1 MVNGQYQNILMQLFD
16 RNTIKQLKISFRWL
30 LQIKYLTDVK
40 RTVVRVTIFCSK
52 LIFFALMGINGLWT
66 TCEGWDYLLGSKD
79 TYSHHVTN
87 SVNTCSCTSF
97 SKYMKTF
104 FVYIY
109 VIWYWRER
117 SLSQTYIFS
126 CFSHFLFFGF

>member
-1 MVNGQYQNILMQLFD
+1 MVNGKYQNILMQLFD
-16 RNTIKQLKISFRWL
+16 RNTIKQSKIFFSLVVVDKILNWRKTYSRKSNNL
-30 LQIKYLTDVK
+30 LFKTH
-40 RTVVRVTIFCSK
+40 
-52 LIFFALMGINGLWT
+52 FFALMGINGLWT

-104 FVYIY
+104 FVYI
-109 VIWYWRER
+109 IWYWRER

-126 CFSHFLFFGF
+126 CFSHFLFLVFK